1 MSITYDEIAN
11 PQMHPESRIERA
23 IRKAI
28 GAEDADHRF
37 RLEAMAYIGATG
49 VEIVIEATAKN
60 FTQEQRQNV
69 ATLSLTRR
77 DLDIMRRVLETLAE
91 EEEADG

>member
-11 PQMHPESRIERA
+11 PQMHPESTIERA

-37 RLEAMAYIGATG
+37 RLEAIAYIGATE
-49 VEIVIEATAKN
+49 VEIFIEATAKN
-60 FTQEQRQNV
+60 FTQEQREFV

-77 DLDIMRRVLETLAE
+77 DIYIIARAMGTLRE
-91 EEEADG
+91 WEEADG

>member
-11 PQMHPESRIERA
+11 PQMYPESTIERA

-37 RLEAMAYIGATG
+37 RLEAMAYIGETG

-91 EEEADG
+91 EEDDG

>member
-11 PQMHPESRIERA
+11 PQMYVASTMERV

-37 RLEAMAYIGATG
+37 RLEAIAYIGATE
-49 VEIVIEATAKN
+49 VEIFIEATAKN
-60 FTQEQRQNV
+60 FTQEQREFV

-77 DLDIMRRVLETLAE
+77 DLYIIARGIGTLRE
-91 EEEADG
+91 WEEADG

>member
-11 PQMHPESRIERA
+11 PQMYPESTIEQA

-49 VEIVIEATAKN
+49 VEIVIEATARN

-69 ATLSLTRR
+69 STLSLNRR

-91 EEEADG
+91 EEDDG